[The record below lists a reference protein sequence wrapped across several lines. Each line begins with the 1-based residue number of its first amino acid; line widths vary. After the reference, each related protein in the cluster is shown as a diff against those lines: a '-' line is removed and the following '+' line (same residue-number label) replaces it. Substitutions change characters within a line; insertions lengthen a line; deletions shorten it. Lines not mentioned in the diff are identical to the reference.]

1 MALGT
6 RIDCSSLETLEGF
19 DDYLRKLRAATQY
32 NESLLE
38 ECGKEI
44 CGAIWGQSNPDI
56 SGIGVSIGYAIG
68 LALGLIFAAVFLG
81 IRQRKGSS
89 WEFSQLVCLAG
100 FEAFFSS
107 AIYFGIALE
116 IASIYTLVN
125 KDFGI
130 STAGLGA
137 SEAEIVMAVSVV
149 CILPLLYPIALL
161 PTRLHHPESERQKPP
176 KSGNDVSVKQDNC
189 RLMLFSLLCIL
200 FFYPFLSQCIH
211 QWAPSRVGEGN
222 GTEGETIVTIEEW
235 NKIEALCFNS
245 IKRLSASESKLMAG
259 FELASSI
266 VIYCFTI
273 WCGLGVGARTL
284 ATQDREFGEERRIT
298 RVLLKSQRWVER
310 LWKTYS
316 GVRVVLILI
325 PAVLGVPL
333 LWYVFRL
340 REIQS
345 AALDRLGVEY
355 TGNEWGFGQVVGIVI
370 FAPVVTD
377 MVFAA
382 WAARSLLSG

>member
-6 RIDCSSLETLEGF
+6 RTDCSSLASLEGF

-32 NESLLE
+32 NEILLE
-38 ECGKEI
+38 ECGREI

-68 LALGLIFAAVFLG
+68 MGLGLMFASVLLG
-81 IRQRKGSS
+81 VRQRRGSR
-89 WEFSQLVCLAG
+89 WDFSQLVCLAG

-107 AIYFGIALE
+107 AIYFGISLE

-161 PTRLHHPESERQKPP
+161 PTRLHHPESERQQPP
-176 KSGNDVSVKQDNC
+176 KSAKDISVKQENC
-189 RLMLFSLLCIL
+189 RLILFVLLSIL

-222 GTEGETIVTIEEW
+222 GTEGETLVTIEEW
-235 NKIEALCFNS
+235 TRVEIVCFNS
-245 IKRLSASESKLMAG
+245 IERLSAAESKLMAG

-273 WCGLGVGARTL
+273 WFGLGAGARIL
-284 ATQDREFGEERRIT
+284 ATQDRAFGEERRIT
-298 RVLLKSQRWVER
+298 RVLLKSQRWVQR
-310 LWKTYS
+310 IWKTYS
-316 GVRVVLILI
+316 GVRVVLLLI

-333 LWYVFRL
+333 LWYIFRL

-345 AALDRLGVEY
+345 AALDRVGVEY

-377 MVFAA
+377 MAFAA
-382 WAARSLLSG
+382 WAARSLLSR